1 MLIQFSVSNWR
12 SFKEESSISFI
23 PSRERQHKARI
34 PFLDE
39 YGIHVLPTC
48 ALYGANASGKT
59 NLFKALQ
66 FAKFL
71 LVEGT
76 KPDQLIPRSPFR
88 LDKKYR
94 RQPSRFKF
102 VLYAEGRAYE
112 YSFAVNDKIVLEEKL
127 SLMLKTT
134 TRPMF
139 ERKKQ
144 DIEFFHELEEQP
156 KFEYLKEGT
165 RSNQLFVTNAVS
177 QQVDEFRPIYLWFR
191 DVLTLIKPESKY
203 VNFEQYFEEENPLCE
218 SMNSLLSLLDTG
230 IMKLGKRELPLKQLP
245 LPSEILEQITQDLG
259 ENRHTR
265 IEINKDR
272 FLIKREK
279 NEYRAFK
286 LIAYHEDADGKSI
299 QFDLIDESDGT
310 KRLIDLLPAFHRQ
323 SNTDLMRVFFIDE
336 IDRSM
341 HTQLTAELL
350 RAYLGAGNKDS
361 RSQIIFTTHDVM
373 IMNQELLRRDEM
385 WIADRS
391 VHGESTIYSISDFEN
406 VRFDK
411 DIRKSYLK
419 GRFGGL
425 PKILL
430 DEFATIPNEDQH
442 WLG

>member
-12 SFKEESSISFI
+12 SFKEESTISFLA
-23 PSRERQHKARI
+23 SRERQHKARV
-34 PFLDE
+34 PFLEE
-39 YGIHVLPTC
+39 YGINVLPTC

-71 LVEGT
+71 IVEGT
-76 KPDQLIPRSPFR
+76 KPDQIIPRSPFK
-88 LDKKYR
+88 LDKSYR
-94 RQPSRFKF
+94 KKPSRFKF
-102 VLYAEGRAYE
+102 LLYTGGKAFE
-112 YSFAVNDKIVLEEKL
+112 YIFAVNDKIVVEEKL

-134 TRPMF
+134 TREIF
-139 ERKKQ
+139 VRNGQE
-144 DIEFFHELEEQP
+144 IEFFHEYERQP
-156 KFEYLKEGT
+156 KLEYIKEGT

-177 QQVDEFRPIYLWFR
+177 QQVEEFRPVFLWFR

-230 IMKLGKRELPLKQLP
+230 IKKLGKRELPIDELP
-245 LPSEILEQITQDLG
+245 LPSEILEQITKDLG

-272 FLIKREK
+272 FLVKRVK
-279 NEYRAFK
+279 NAYRAYK
-286 LIAYHEDADGKSI
+286 LIAYHEDIEGKSI
-299 QFDLIDESDGT
+299 QFDLLDESDGT

-323 SNTDLMRVFFIDE
+323 SNVALMRVFFIDE

-341 HTQLTAELL
+341 HTKLTSELL
-350 RAYLGAGNKDS
+350 RAYLGAGSRGS

-373 IMNQELLRRDEM
+373 IMNQDLLRRDEM

-391 VHGESTIYSISDFEN
+391 IQGESTIYSISDFEN

-411 DIRKSYLK
+411 DVRKSYLQ

-430 DEFATIPNEDQH
+430 DEFASLPNDDQH